1 MKVGFIGLGKMGSQM
16 VTRLLKAGH
25 EVVVTDLNQGAID
38 VVAALG
44 AVPAENRDALIAQLP
59 TPAVVWLMIPAEYV
73 DQELDALLPILPQ
86 GSVVVD
92 GGNSYFRSTRVR
104 AERCKKA
111 NIELVDVGTSGGILG
126 LEHGF
131 SMMVGG
137 DPRAFQAVE
146 PLVASLAQP
155 NGYRYFGPHGAGHY
169 IKMIHNA
176 IEYGMMEA
184 YAEGWRLLKDGQD
197 YPNLDLAAIAD
208 VWQHGSIIESGLND
222 LTHKI
227 FEANPTL
234 DGVEGFVAESGETR
248 WTLETAKAQNITMPA
263 IQTALDVR
271 LASGQGQ
278 VNFATKV
285 LAAMRNAFGGHKLNK

>member
-1 MKVGFIGLGKMGSQM
+1 MRVGFIGLGKMGSQM
-16 VTRLLKAGH
+16 VTRLLTAGH

-38 VVAALG
+38 VVAAAG
-44 AVPAENRDALIAQLP
+44 AVPAENRDALVGQLTP
-59 TPAVVWLMIPAEYV
+59 PAVVWLMIPATLV
-73 DQELDALLPILPQ
+73 DQEIDALLTLLPQ
-86 GSVVVD
+86 GSIIVD
-92 GGNSYFRSTRVR
+92 GGNSDFRLTRTR
-104 AERCKKA
+104 AARCQQA
-111 NIELVDVGTSGGILG
+111 GIELIDVGTSGGILG

-131 SMMVGG
+131 SMMAGG
-137 DPRAFQAVE
+137 DPQAFQIVE
-146 PLVASLAQP
+146 PLIQSLAQP
-155 NGYRYFGPHGAGHY
+155 NGYRYFGPQGAGHY

-197 YPNLDLAAIAD
+197 YPGLDLAAIAD

-227 FEANPTL
+227 FEANPNL
-234 DGVEGFVAESGETR
+234 EGINGFVAESGEAR
-248 WTLETAKAQNITMPA
+248 WTLETAKAQNFAMPA

-271 LASGQGQ
+271 TASGQGQ
-278 VNFATKV
+278 VNFGTKV